1 MQRHCGLQRQIRGKE
16 ALAAAAVQLV
26 GVPAVSF
33 TLELLHRPATSISTR
48 PAHKHSGQ
56 LPLLPAET
64 LASCTYGEAARVPE
78 VRITRRSARNDWKC
92 HKCHGALSLLLCPD
106 CVADV
111 LDLGDPAT
119 SAIAH
124 LFTSSLPL
132 CLHLWNPLVP
142 STAGPV
148 RYRSEPPPRPPP
160 ALSQPSVTC
169 PGSQTNKTLLFFKG
183 GEG

>member
-1 MQRHCGLQRQIRGKE
+1 MQRHCGLQRQIRGKK
-16 ALAAAAVQLV
+16 ALAATAVQLV

-33 TLELLHRPATSISTR
+33 TLEQLHRPATSISTR

-64 LASCTYGEAARVPE
+64 LARCTYGEAALVPE
-78 VRITRRSARNDWKC
+78 VRNTQRSAQNDWKC
-92 HKCHGALSLLLCPD
+92 HKCHCALSLLLRPD
-106 CVADV
+106 CMVDA
-111 LDLGDPAT
+111 LDLGELAT

-142 STAGPV
+142 STTGPV
-148 RYRSEPPPRPPP
+148 RYHSEPPPRPPP
-160 ALSQPSVTC
+160 ALSQPSTC
-169 PGSQTNKTLLFFKG
+169 PGSQTNKTLF
-183 GEG
+183 